1 MKSQYS
7 ATTLEGQKNY
17 AIDVLF
23 LYLIEHF
30 KNSGAQFF
38 CMGTVTTKDT
48 LGYSP
53 GLLKQKLELG
63 CDIYDQQIINF
74 PLDD

>member
-1 MKSQYS
+1 
-7 ATTLEGQKNY
+7 
-17 AIDVLF
+17 
-23 LYLIEHF
+23 
-30 KNSGAQFF
+30 
-38 CMGTVTTKDT
+38 MGTVTTNDT